1 MNYTFI
7 KIFKVSCI
15 PLDIAFAYTAHSGI
29 QQALK
34 YLNEKKKKNLMNE
47 CTVHGVTRVG
57 HDLATKPLQWM
68 SEKISVVHNVIKYRE
83 YNTTF

>member
-1 MNYTFI
+1 MHT
-7 KIFKVSCI
+7 SGHSLCI
-15 PLDIAFAYTAHSGI
+15 YCSLWHTAGTQI
-29 QQALK
+29 L
-34 YLNEKKKKNLMNE
+34 EWKKKKNLMNE